1 MPHENEVCSVSV
13 DSNERPHQI
22 TDENGS
28 PGNSP
33 PGHPLQPRLCR
44 LPSVV
49 LAGRRPMHTH
59 RLRMLPLLL
68 LAALAGAPLAAV
80 AQMPSRPPYLTF
92 KSFSSHPMKCPST
105 KPLWAR

>member
-1 MPHENEVCSVSV
+1 
-13 DSNERPHQI
+13 
-22 TDENGS
+22 
-28 PGNSP
+28 
-33 PGHPLQPRLCR
+33 
-44 LPSVV
+44 
-49 LAGRRPMHTH
+49 MHTH